1 MAPTPLWLLSAPI
14 GDRLEDLAV
23 AAVKQ
28 LQRARH
34 LVLEERGAYHDRLRE
49 RGMLHPD
56 ALVVFLE
63 DRGGDAGAVAQA
75 KAWLAAGLPVTLT
88 ASSGLPCFVDP
99 GGALVDWAL
108 EQGPDQIAVEPVGVS
123 SALDAI
129 LCVSGVNL
137 HAFFFAGHLPEH
149 LTWPDGIGALRVPI
163 ALYVRGEAL
172 PALAPHLAR
181 LPGRWRLTL
190 GEELRKRRPG
200 AIVRHSALDWTDHPA
215 LQPRP
220 GRGLVALVTPI
231 IGGPG
236 ALPPDEPSGDPGRPR
251 G

>member
-1 MAPTPLWLLSAPI
+1 MAPTPLWLLAAPI
-14 GDRLEDLAV
+14 GDRLEDLSV
-23 AAVKQ
+23 AAVKH

-49 RGMLHPD
+49 RGMLQPD
-56 ALVVFLE
+56 VQVVFLE
-63 DRGGDAGAVAQA
+63 DEGAVAQA
-75 KAWLAAGLPVTLT
+75 LAWLQAGLPVTLT

-108 EQGPDQIAVEPVGVS
+108 DQPPDQIAVEPVGVS

-129 LCVSGVNL
+129 LCVAGVNL
-137 HAFFFAGHLPEH
+137 HAFYFAGHLPEH
-149 LTWPDGIGALRVPI
+149 LRWPDGIGALRVPI

-172 PALAPHLAR
+172 PELAPRLAS
-181 LPGRWRLTL
+181 LPGPWRLTL

-200 AIVRHSALDWTDHPA
+200 RILRHAAVDWAAHPA

-220 GRGLVALVTPI
+220 GRALVALLTPPL
-231 IGGPG
+231 GGAEGLPRYG
-236 ALPPDEPSGDPGRPR
+236 PHEQPALR
-251 G
+251 GPAPTG